1 MKPYSRSIFV
11 SSFANFKVRIYVI
24 GYRNIGESIVVF
36 MIDDNKGV
44 DKVVFS
50 MIIDCYK
57 KGDLNIAMD
66 LLKKHGV
73 SELDFAIWTHP
84 HDVHSPGFDEII
96 YGDVSNPLFESVIV
110 AKSDRVA
117 RDIEVYYYYKMLLR
131 KKEISLISITEDFG
145 KFGVFS
151 DMLESF
157 TLCVAK
163 MEREN
168 INKRTS
174 AGRSIKAAQ
183 GGYSGGRTPFG
194 YKAEN
199 HKMVIVPAE
208 AEIVKTVFRMKD
220 DEGKTYK
227 AVCDYLNSKGLVNRS
242 GTKFSIST
250 IQVIYENKKVYQG
263 FYKYGKQSDYVKGV
277 HEPILKPEE

>member
-1 MKPYSRSIFV
+1 
-11 SSFANFKVRIYVI
+11 
-24 GYRNIGESIVVF
+24 
-36 MIDDNKGV
+36 
-44 DKVVFS
+44 
-50 MIIDCYK
+50 
-57 KGDLNIAMD
+57 
-66 LLKKHGV
+66 
-73 SELDFAIWTHP
+73 
-84 HDVHSPGFDEII
+84 
-96 YGDVSNPLFESVIV
+96 
-110 AKSDRVA
+110 
-117 RDIEVYYYYKMLLR
+117 MLLR